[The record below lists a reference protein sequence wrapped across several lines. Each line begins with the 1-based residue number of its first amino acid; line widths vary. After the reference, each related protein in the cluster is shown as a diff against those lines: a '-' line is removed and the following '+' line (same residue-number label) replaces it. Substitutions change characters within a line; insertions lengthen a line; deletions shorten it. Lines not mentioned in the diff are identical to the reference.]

1 MIANELIRYTGN
13 GSPRNFE
20 GVHAVYLMD
29 EKRNK
34 DTAPLIYLFFFFFFF
49 VNIAVALVI
58 CVNRRS
64 GESNVIHIN
73 KHIWRG
79 KSRLYEDSD

>member
-49 VNIAVALVI
+49 F
-58 CVNRRS
+58 CKYRS
-64 GESNVIHIN
+64 GIGHLCESAF
-73 KHIWRG
+73 G
-79 KSRLYEDSD
+79 